1 MTETKYM
8 LGNRYSG
15 ARLALQKAGGVLLV
29 ASAVLLS
36 ACAGDPVPGAAPGA
50 SRSNP
55 AIPRAA
61 FSALPEFR
69 ELYRLMATLYA
80 DHPQAPRWNELDFG
94 SRKISVARVREPGSL
109 AALKPYREQNIHG
122 RIVVISLVDENG
134 KLLDARILSSS
145 HPELNETMLESA
157 RSAVYRGGKIN
168 QTPAPMY
175 AVYGVNF

>member
-1 MTETKYM
+1 MTETNYIAS
-8 LGNRYSG
+8 NRFSG
-15 ARLALQKAGGVLLV
+15 ARLTLQKAGGVVLV

-36 ACAGDPVPGAAPGA
+36 ACAGDPAPGA

-55 AIPRAA
+55 AVPRAA